1 MTRSISREGCRPA
14 SRRNF
19 SASPLVLTLSVCSN
33 SVDESGLERMS
44 ARRTTPTV
52 TASFG
57 INDSAP
63 LLANAGNAR
72 AATAH
77 TSNFFISKL
86 LSLEAPGSE
95 SEAHQAEGG
104 GGEKWSGCQNRSQSL
119 GR

>member
-63 LLANAGNAR
+63 LLANAGNAT
-72 AATAH
+72 AAKAH
-77 TSNFFISKL
+77 TGGNFFISKL
-86 LSLEAPGSE
+86 LSLEDHGTGG
-95 SEAHQAEGG
+95 EAHQAIDGEG
-104 GGEKWSGCQNRSQSL
+104 R
-119 GR
+119 